1 MLVFFFELN
10 FNFYFISE
18 RKINFKKKIIF
29 FSYTTNTQFKLPK
42 LLPPLLP
49 SQENKITLVLDLDE
63 TLVHSVFF
71 YIPRCD
77 FSFMTDPLHLI
88 SVCVRPGVKDFIL
101 KMGTLYEL
109 VLFTVGNNIYAT
121 RIIDF
126 IDPQHMIKYR
136 LFRDSCTFS
145 RGNFVK
151 DLSKLGRDLQRVIIL
166 DDSPASYMFQPYNAL
181 PISSWIGDPNDDELI
196 RVQKFLAENHQ
207 VNEVYNILND
217 YRSKY
222 KPTNH
227 KKIITYR

>member
-1 MLVFFFELN
+1 MHDKKKKILCSFFFWIEFQFL
-10 FNFYFISE
+10 FYIWE
-18 RKINFKKKIIF
+18 KNKLKKKKKIIF
-29 FSYTTNTQFKLPK
+29 FSYTANTQFKLPK

-145 RGNFVK
+145 RGNF
-151 DLSKLGRDLQRVIIL
+151 
-166 DDSPASYMFQPYNAL
+166 
-181 PISSWIGDPNDDELI
+181 
-196 RVQKFLAENHQ
+196 
-207 VNEVYNILND
+207 
-217 YRSKY
+217 RSLEE
-222 KPTNH
+222 TC
-227 KKIITYR
+227 TEW